1 MAEEDLVP
9 FFKAIDS
16 VRDRL
21 IFLFM
26 LRCGLRV
33 SEVSRLRWE
42 DLDLAEGTVRV
53 NNGKGQMDRVLDLSP
68 DVAETLRAW
77 SARRP
82 AADWLFPSSGPPAP
96 TIATRTIYRI
106 MLRYL
111 AEAGVGAHYSPHSLR
126 HTFAT
131 QLPECRGDARS
142 AQGAHGAPLT
152 QHDAALH
159 PALRADQA
167 VGSTTGPWS
176 RLSNG
181 RAPSRGAGR

>member
-1 MAEEDLVP
+1 MAEADLVQ

-33 SEVSRLRWE
+33 SEVSRLRWQ

-53 NNGKGQMDRVLDLSP
+53 NSGKGLLDRVLYLSP
-68 DVAETLRAW
+68 DVTGALRAW

-82 AADWLFPSSGPPAP
+82 AADWLFPSSGPLVP

-106 MLRYL
+106 MMGYL
-111 AEAGVGAHYSPHSLR
+111 AEAGVGAHYSPHCLR

-131 QLPECRGDARS
+131 QLLNAGVTLEVLKELMGHHSLDMTLRYTQLYEQTKRS
-142 AQGAHGAPLT
+142 QYDRAMEQIEHR
-152 QHDAALH
+152 QKAL
-159 PALRADQA
+159 
-167 VGSTTGPWS
+167 
-176 RLSNG
+176 
-181 RAPSRGAGR
+181 RGAGR